1 VDRRLPLGNAKIG
14 SLEIDN
20 LVVKRIQ
27 AAEIAVSGSL
37 TLPADDAERQL
48 SERSDAH
55 SG

>member
-1 VDRRLPLGNAKIG
+1 MDRRLQLGNAKIG

-27 AAEIAVSGSL
+27 AAEISVSGSL
-37 TLPADDAERQL
+37 TLPANAVERQL